1 MLTRR
6 QLRGWLL
13 LLLTAVAVGLT
24 VGLAMEAQQAIERH
38 RAAAQ
43 ATLRDHAEF
52 AALTVRGQFI
62 SRTWVGLEAILR
74 EVGHGRQTHSPVRLP
89 PVGIMR
95 AAAERMVRCSEC
107 GPVLLPSWYFRI
119 VRPGDSVE
127 VDGPPLNP
135 AHRAELARRIR
146 QMPLRENWR
155 EWDYAAVAD
164 TLGPSPAMVYLTE
177 PRDSSGR
184 PLAVYGF
191 AVPLVQ
197 VGSLLIRPSIEMF
210 PLLQQATLR
219 RVPNDS
225 LLALSVVRPDG
236 RVALELSPRHLP
248 DTYMASIPAS
258 RFLDGWTLKVRL
270 DPAVA
275 SNLIVGGV
283 PPARTPVLAALVAAA
298 VLLILATAAVAW
310 RALELAELRADFV
323 ASVSHELRT
332 PLAQIL
338 LFGDS
343 LNLGTMRTR
352 KDVRVAGGIIVGEAR
367 RLLRLVDNV
376 LQFGR
381 EGRTNGPPASL
392 EIEPLAPLV
401 RDVVAGFAPVAAAA
415 ETRLAIVRLDDVA
428 APLDDEAMRQ
438 VLLNLLDNAVKY
450 GPRGQTVSL
459 GLALTGGRG
468 RLWVEDEGPGI
479 PPGERARVWRPFV
492 RLARDVDRQTAG
504 SGIGLSLVREIVTRH
519 RGTATIEGTVGG
531 GTRVVVELP
540 EGRSVGRADRRTDAQ
555 AHRRTDAQA
564 HGPTAAATEAACES

>member
-1 MLTRR
+1 MPMLTRR

-24 VGLAMEAQQAIERH
+24 VGLAVEARRAVARH
-38 RAAAQ
+38 RTAAE

-52 AALTVRGQFI
+52 AALTFRQQYI
-62 SRTWVGLEAILR
+62 SRVWVALEAIFR
-74 EVGHGRQTHSPVRLP
+74 QVGHGRTGEAPASLP
-89 PVGIMR
+89 PVAVMR
-95 AAAERMVRCSEC
+95 TAAQLIERCGEC
-107 GPVLLPSWYFRI
+107 GPVLRPSWYFRI

-127 VDGPPLNP
+127 VDGPPLDP
-135 AHRAELARRIR
+135 ARRAEPVRRIAR
-146 QMPLRENWR
+146 MPLRGDWR

-164 TLGPSPAMVYLTE
+164 TLGPTLGMVFLTE
-177 PRDSSGR
+177 PRDSAGR

-191 AVPLVQ
+191 SVPLEQ
-197 VGSLLIRPSIEMF
+197 VGDALMRPALEFF
-210 PLLQQATLR
+210 PLLQQPALR
-219 RVPNDS
+219 RLTSDS

-236 RVALELSPRHLP
+236 RTALELSPRRLP
-248 DTYMASIPAS
+248 DTYMVSIPGS
-258 RFLDGWTLKVRL
+258 RFLDGWTLRVRL
-270 DPAVA
+270 DPAIA
-275 SNLIVGGV
+275 SALLVGGL
-283 PPARTPVLAALVAAA
+283 PPARTPLLVSLVAMA
-298 VLLILATAAVAW
+298 VLLIIATAAVAW

-343 LNLGTMRTR
+343 LGLGTMRTR

-381 EGRTNGPPASL
+381 EGRANARAAPLHA
-392 EIEPLAPLV
+392 EPLASLV
-401 RDVVAGFAPVAAAA
+401 REVVAGFAPVAGAV
-415 ETRLAIVRLDDVA
+415 ETRLAVVRLDDVA
-428 APLDDEAMRQ
+428 APLDGEAMRQ

-459 GLALTGGRG
+459 GLALADGRA

-479 PPGERARVWRPFV
+479 PPGDRARVWRPFV
-492 RLARDVDRQTAG
+492 RLARDMDRQTAG
-504 SGIGLSLVREIVTRH
+504 SGIGLSLVRDIVTRH
-519 RGTATIEGTVGG
+519 RGTARIEETPAG

-540 EGRSVGRADRRTDAQ
+540 GARGDEAGADGRA
-555 AHRRTDAQA
+555 DAQA
-564 HGPTAAATEAACES
+564 HGRTAAGTEAACGS